1 MRPRML
7 RLVSRSSAQWPA
19 AHSQTHAPRKCS
31 DPHFSPAG
39 QLPKHA
45 GNRPPH
51 ESNVVLVVV
60 LLVVAVVDVGGGRV
74 VVVARCVVVVV
85 GGRVVV
91 AVVDV
96 GGGVVVVTGAVVV
109 VGGPVV
115 VVVEV
120 VVVDVGPPGQTKMRP
135 LSCSRV
141 ATAASPRA
149 TCAVRSRQG
158 GHLTRTV
165 TFRALPT

>member
-1 MRPRML
+1 ML
-7 RLVSRSSAQWPA
+7 PIVIRAGPA
-19 AHSQTHAPRKCS
+19 GHSQTHTPRRCS

-51 ESNVVLVVV
+51 GSNVVLVVV
-60 LLVVAVVDVGGGRV
+60 LLVVAVVDVGASR
-74 VVVARCVVVVV
+74 
-85 GGRVVV
+85 
-91 AVVDV
+91 
-96 GGGVVVVTGAVVV
+96 VVVVTGAVVV
-109 VGGPVV
+109 VGGP
-115 VVVEV
+115 V

-141 ATAASPRA
+141 ATAASPSA

-158 GHLTRTV
+158 GHMSRTV
-165 TFRALPT
+165 TFRALRT

>member
-1 MRPRML
+1 MHFRP
-7 RLVSRSSAQWPA
+7 V
-19 AHSQTHAPRKCS
+19 
-31 DPHFSPAG
+31 G
-39 QLPKHA
+39 QLPRHT
-45 GNRPPH
+45 GYSPPH
-51 ESNVVLVVV
+51 GSNVVLVVV

-74 VVVARCVVVVV
+74 VVVT
-85 GGRVVV
+85 
-91 AVVDV
+91 
-96 GGGVVVVTGAVVV
+96 GVVVV

-141 ATAASPRA
+141 ATAASPSA

-158 GHLTRTV
+158 GHMSRTV
-165 TFRALPT
+165 TFRALRT

>member
-1 MRPRML
+1 ML
-7 RLVSRSSAQWPA
+7 PIVIRAGPA
-19 AHSQTHAPRKCS
+19 GHSQTHTPRRCS

-51 ESNVVLVVV
+51 GSNVVLVV

-74 VVVARCVVVVV
+74 VVVTRSVVVV
-85 GGRVVV
+85 GGRVVVV

-96 GGGVVVVTGAVVV
+96 GGGRVVVVTRSVVV

-115 VVVEV
+115 VVV
-120 VVVDVGPPGQTKMRP
+120 DVGPPRQTKMRP

-141 ATAASPRA
+141 ATAASPSA

-158 GHLTRTV
+158 GHVSRTV

>member
-19 AHSQTHAPRKCS
+19 AHSQTHTPRKCS

-51 ESNVVLVVV
+51 GSNVVLVV

-74 VVVARCVVVVV
+74 VVVTGSVVEV
-85 GGRVVV
+85 GGRV
-91 AVVDV
+91 
-96 GGGVVVVTGAVVV
+96 
-109 VGGPVV
+109 
-115 VVVEV
+115 V

-135 LSCSRV
+135 LSCSTV
-141 ATAASPRA
+141 ATAASPSA

-158 GHLTRTV
+158 GHMSRTV
-165 TFRALPT
+165 TFRALRT